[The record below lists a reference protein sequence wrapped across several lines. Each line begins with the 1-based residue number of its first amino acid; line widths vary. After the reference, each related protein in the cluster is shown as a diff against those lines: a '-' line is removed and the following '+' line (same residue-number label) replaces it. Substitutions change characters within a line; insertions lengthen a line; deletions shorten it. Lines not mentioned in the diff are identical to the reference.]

1 MQSGAQFR
9 NELKTGTVHLTNHK
23 HFFRF
28 LNQQVTFENPPLVTL
43 NDKKSEQT
51 NSPKII
57 EKDEIISLVI
67 PSSREEEIVE
77 DRPIYTLTLDCQE
90 EQEQEQPNSNNKDK
104 LIDTFIE
111 TGGKKSKISEN
122 DPSDTRD
129 LSQNNPFQ
137 EELFSE
143 TLAKIYVRQQLYDK
157 AIATYIKLSL
167 KYPEKSIYF
176 ADQIEKIKE
185 NIKNQ

>member
-1 MQSGAQFR
+1 MKQERIIELIRHPEKSSDNDLDELYQLLYRYPYFQTIRILYLRTLYMQSGAQFR

-90 EQEQEQPNSNNKDK
+90 EQEQEQ
-104 LIDTFIE
+104 E
-111 TGGKKSKISEN
+111 HE
-122 DPSDTRD
+122 
-129 LSQNNPFQ
+129 Q
-137 EELFSE
+137 EERE
-143 TLAKIYVRQQLYDK
+143 YTDDDDDIRAR
-157 AIATYIKLSL
+157 AR
-167 KYPEKSIYF
+167 
-176 ADQIEKIKE
+176 
-185 NIKNQ
+185 